1 MADAKQDKVKK
12 LFESRAKAET
22 ELQLWEEKVQDAVGN
37 KNRRVCVERFGT
49 SCDEAMTKLFVKR
62 EQLFELASKTEDRQ
76 SLTKIWKLG

>member
-22 ELQLWEEKVQDAVGN
+22 ELKLLEEKVQDAVGN
-37 KNRRVCVERFGT
+37 KDRRVCVERFGT
-49 SCDEAMTKLFVKR
+49 SCDEAMTKLFVKL
-62 EQLFELASKTEDRQ
+62 EQLFGLASKTEDRH